1 MNLHVIPQYPGL
13 ISIIAF
19 VVKHNDLFP
28 YLVPQLVFKSFEGCS
43 STSQLC
49 ASTTQHKG
57 QHREGIQYSPGGLNK
72 HMSKHDFCISY
83 LKTAIMQS
91 MLPSSPILQTLISK

>member
-28 YLVPQLVFKSFEGCS
+28 YLVPQLVFKSFEGCA

-57 QHREGIQYSPGGLNK
+57 QHREGIQYSPGGEQTHEQTRFL
-72 HMSKHDFCISY
+72 HQLFEDCYYAEHVTILSH
-83 LKTAIMQS
+83 
-91 MLPSSPILQTLISK
+91 SPDPYF